1 VQGKVAQVEAK
12 WGPLSLKTGRAHFLL
27 HHACRHPQAAPLF
40 AEQAERALQ
49 RALGILQYNSQLV
62 LADGHAADY
71 QSLLEGI
78 QGATAGAAAGAAG
91 AGAVGCTS
99 GRRP

>member
-1 VQGKVAQVEAK
+1 MSV
-12 WGPLSLKTGRAHFLL
+12 PLATPCSFPSVCLVSKRLYRLCCVPEMLRELDVNIAG
-27 HHACRHPQAAPLF
+27 
-40 AEQAERALQ
+40 ERALQ

-62 LADGHAADY
+62 LADGQAADY

-78 QGATAGAAAGAAG
+78 QGATAGAAGAAAGAAG
-91 AGAVGCTS
+91 ARAVGCTS